1 MGQECDASLGCP
13 DSTKGSSFI
22 TMVKRI
28 VSDRI
33 CPIGILKERLEIDK
47 LSACGFIT
55 DAFFTHMKRLN
66 TQRYYAQHK
75 FNLIRDEN
83 EGYSKLLAFIHQP
96 KLNSSALLSTL
107 SSYISL
113 FSLDPNRV
121 FDMLLD
127 ACEFEKQK
135 YTVFRPI
142 FDAFKVEEIPRLLE
156 FRIQYYRTHNVSF
169 LFNLYCRLDV
179 FLIHCGIFL

>member
-1 MGQECDASLGCP
+1 MVGQECDTSLGCS
-13 DSTKGSSFI
+13 DSTKASSFI

-28 VSDRI
+28 VSDRV
-33 CPIGILKERLEIDK
+33 CPVGILKERLEIDK
-47 LSACGFIT
+47 LLSCGFIT

-83 EGYSKLLAFIHQP
+83 EGYSKLIAFIHQP
-96 KLNSSALLSTL
+96 KLNPSTLLTTL

-121 FDMLLD
+121 FDILLD

-135 YTVFRPI
+135 YPVFRPI
-142 FDAFKVEEIPRLLE
+142 FEAFKTEEIPRLLE
-156 FRIQYYRTHNVSF
+156 FRIQFYKSHDVIFVMSF
-169 LFNLYCRLDV
+169 D
-179 FLIHCGIFL
+179 I